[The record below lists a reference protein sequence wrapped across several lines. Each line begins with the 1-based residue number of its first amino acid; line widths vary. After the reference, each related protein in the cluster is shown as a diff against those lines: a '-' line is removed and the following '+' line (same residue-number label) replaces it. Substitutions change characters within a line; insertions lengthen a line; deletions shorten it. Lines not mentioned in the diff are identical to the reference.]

1 MLVVEYHLGNSHLA
15 MAYIEIAVV
24 ERNYITVK
32 TISKLVNHLLMIAL
46 WLAISRDSFT
56 SEY

>member
-46 WLAISRDSFT
+46 
-56 SEY
+56 